1 MATVIFKQGDSIN
14 EVITIFEA
22 DGTTVVDITGG
33 TIKFR
38 IVTLKTD
45 LKAAAIFNDD
55 DVTIT
60 DATNGQAT
68 LTIARSITKVWTI
81 GNYFWEVEYIDS
93 ATNFS
98 HTDSDALVISNSIY
112 TADS

>member
-14 EVITIFEA
+14 EVISITES
-22 DGTTVVDITGG
+22 DGTTVIDITGG

-38 IVTLKTD
+38 IVTLLTD

-60 DATNGQAT
+60 DATAGEAT
-68 LTIARSITKVWTI
+68 LTIARSITKDWVI

-98 HTDSDALVISNSIY
+98 HTDSDVLIISNSIY
-112 TADS
+112 KADA